1 MADYLLLASPSLGC
15 YREATASKQSIT
27 FCLPSWHTLPSPP
40 ERDFCVMGYFLSIP
54 STFPIER
61 AIIARQ
67 AFLLC
72 IPDGAGWPRIPAPNP
87 IFPNGDDP
95 VATTNAATAPV
106 ELGKPAKTKHRSAE
120 ITHDPQRA
128 PARAMLMA
136 MGITHED
143 MEKPFVAIANLAS
156 DVTPCNVHL
165 SRFANGAKE
174 GVRAADGVPFEFGTI
189 TVSDGISM
197 GTEGMKTS
205 LVSREVIADS
215 IELVTF
221 GERMDGLITIAGCDK
236 NMPGCMMALARLNVP
251 GIFMYGG
258 SIMPGQYNGRDV
270 NIQDVFEAV
279 GGYAKGDVSFE
290 ELRDLECRA
299 CPGEG
304 SCAGLFTANT
314 MSTAIEV
321 MGMSLPGDASIPAID
336 PRKLGESR
344 DVGRALM
351 RLLEEDV
358 RPRDIM
364 TKQAFE
370 NAITVGVAMGG
381 STNIV
386 LHLLAIANEAGV
398 PLALE
403 DFERISA
410 STPYIADMK
419 PAGRYVMADLS
430 RYGGIALVMKRLLA
444 AGLLH
449 GDAMTVTGRTVAQN
463 LESISV
469 VDDQPVITQVDTPR
483 SPTGGLAIL
492 RGNLAPDGA
501 VIKVAGHQERVYRG
515 PARVFDQEPAAF
527 QAIQRGEIKAGDI
540 VIIRYEGPKGG
551 PGMQEMLGVT
561 AAIVGQGLGDD
572 VALVTDGRFSGASH
586 GPMVGHVAPE
596 AAVGGPIA
604 LLQEGDEVTLDIPAR
619 QLNVMLTEEELT
631 DRRANWQ
638 PLPPNYTTGALAKYA
653 KLASSASEGAV
664 TG

>member
-1 MADYLLLASPSLGC
+1 L
-15 YREATASKQSIT
+15 
-27 FCLPSWHTLPSPP
+27 
-40 ERDFCVMGYFLSIP
+40 
-54 STFPIER
+54 
-61 AIIARQ
+61 
-67 AFLLC
+67 
-72 IPDGAGWPRIPAPNP
+72 
-87 IFPNGDDP
+87 
-95 VATTNAATAPV
+95 TTVT
-106 ELGKPAKTKHRSAE
+106 KPAKTKHRSKE
-120 ITHDPQRA
+120 LTHDPQRA

-136 MGITHED
+136 MGITRED
-143 MEKPFVAIANLAS
+143 MEKPFVAIASLAS

-165 SRFANGAKE
+165 DRFAQAAKE
-174 GVRAADGVPFEFGTI
+174 GVRAADGVPFKFGTI

-236 NMPGCMMALARLNVP
+236 NMPGCMMAIARLNVP
-251 GIFMYGG
+251 SIFMYGG
-258 SIMPGQYNGRDV
+258 SIMPGQYNGKDV

-279 GGYAKGDVSFE
+279 GTYAKGGMTLDQLKE
-290 ELRDLECRA
+290 LECRA

-321 MGMSLPGDASIPAID
+321 LGMSLPGDASIPAID
-336 PRKLGESR
+336 PRKMGEAR
-344 DVGRALM
+344 DVGRALI
-351 RLLEEDV
+351 RLLEEDL
-358 RPRDIM
+358 RPRDIL

-370 NAITVGVAMGG
+370 NAITVAVSMGG
-381 STNIV
+381 STNVV
-386 LHLLAIANEAGV
+386 LHLLAIAREAEV
-398 PLALE
+398 PLSLE
-403 DFERISA
+403 DFDRISR

-444 AGLLH
+444 AGLLK
-449 GDAMTVTGRTVAQN
+449 GDAMTVTGKTLAQN
-463 LESISV
+463 LEGMETI
-469 VDDQPVITQVDTPR
+469 DDQPIIYEVDSPR

-492 RGNLAPDGA
+492 RGNLAPEGA
-501 VIKVAGHQERVYRG
+501 VIKVAGHQERIFRG

-527 QAIQRGEIKAGDI
+527 QAIQRGDIKPGDI

-561 AAIVGQGLGDD
+561 GALIGQGLGDD

-604 LLQEGDEVTLDIPAR
+604 MVNEGDEITLDIPAR
-619 QLNVMLTEEELT
+619 QLNVKLTEEELT
-631 DRRANWQ
+631 DRRAKWT
-638 PLPPNYTTGALAKYA
+638 PPPPNYTTGALAKYA

>member
-1 MADYLLLASPSLGC
+1 M
-15 YREATASKQSIT
+15 
-27 FCLPSWHTLPSPP
+27 
-40 ERDFCVMGYFLSIP
+40 
-54 STFPIER
+54 
-61 AIIARQ
+61 
-67 AFLLC
+67 
-72 IPDGAGWPRIPAPNP
+72 
-87 IFPNGDDP
+87 
-95 VATTNAATAPV
+95 TTV
-106 ELGKPAKTKHRSAE
+106 SKPAKTKHRSAE

-136 MGITHED
+136 MGISQED
-143 MEKPFVAIANLAS
+143 MEKPFVAIASLAS

-165 SRFANGAKE
+165 DRFAQAAKE
-174 GVRAADGVPFEFGTI
+174 GVRAGEGVPFKFGTI

-236 NMPGCMMALARLNVP
+236 NMPGCMMAMARLNVP
-251 GIFMYGG
+251 SIFMYGG
-258 SIMPGQYNGRDV
+258 SIMPGQYEGRDV

-279 GGYAKGDVSFE
+279 GAYAKGDITLE
-290 ELRDLECRA
+290 QLTELQCRA

-321 MGMSLPGDASIPAID
+321 LGMSLPGDASLPAID
-336 PRKLGESR
+336 PRKIAEAR
-344 DVGRALM
+344 DVGRTLM
-351 RLLEEDV
+351 RLLEDDV
-358 RPRDIM
+358 RPRDIL
-364 TKQAFE
+364 TRQAFE
-370 NAITVGVAMGG
+370 NAITVAVSMGG
-381 STNIV
+381 STNVV
-386 LHLLAIANEAGV
+386 LHLLAIAREAEV
-398 PLALE
+398 PLSIE
-403 DFERISA
+403 DFDRISR

-449 GDAMTVTGRTVAQN
+449 GDAMTVTGKTLAQN
-463 LESISV
+463 LEGV
-469 VDDQPVITQVDTPR
+469 ETVEDQPIITQVDTPR

-492 RGNLAPDGA
+492 RGNLAPEGA
-501 VIKVAGHQERVYRG
+501 VIKVAGHQERVFRG

-527 QAIQRGEIKAGDI
+527 RAIQGGQIKAGDI

-561 AAIVGQGLGDD
+561 GALIGQGLGDD

-604 LLQEGDEVTLDIPAR
+604 LIREGDEITLDIPAR
-619 QLNVMLTEEELT
+619 QLNVKLTEEEFT
-631 DRRANWQ
+631 DRRANWT
-638 PLPPNYTTGALAKYA
+638 PNPPNYTTGALAKYA